1 MKLLIINYIALPLP
15 PVKGGAVEYLVDAF
29 LQHNEN
35 THQHQITVYSIY
47 DQQAEQAAGNYKHT
61 TFKYI
66 HLDSLWDKLDRA
78 ARHLINRLPG
88 VYIGNAYIAKLLRQ
102 EKDLDS
108 YDAIIIEN
116 APDFGL
122 CFPRSVRKKLIL
134 HLHNDYLNL
143 NTKLCRS
150 VFDCFCQIYTIS
162 NTLGDLVRQIHPS
175 DKVKTLYNGID
186 LDRFTVNDTSRRTV
200 RAQYGIKDDDVVF
213 MYCGRIVPDKGALEL
228 VRAFSRLN
236 DPKCK
241 LLIVGGSG
249 YSQKGESPYMQQVIR
264 EADDRVIFT
273 GFLEYSRMASIYN
286 AADIGVIPSL
296 CQDAFNLTTVEYMA
310 TQMPVIISDRGAMKE
325 LVDSRFSVIAPCDS
339 CFEDN
344 LLNAMQKML
353 DHKYALQKMG
363 TAAQEHVRSFSIEA
377 YCARFDELLNLFNGE
392 NYA

>member
-29 LQHNEN
+29 LQHNET
-35 THQHQITVYSIY
+35 THHHDITVYSIY
-47 DQQAEQAAGNYKHT
+47 DHQAEQQAQNYKHT

-66 HLDSLWDKLDRA
+66 HLDTLWDKLDRA
-78 ARHLINRLPG
+78 ARHLINRLPNI
-88 VYIGNAYIAKLLRQ
+88 YIGNAYIAKLLRQ

-108 YDAIIIEN
+108 YDAIILEN

-122 CFPRSVRKKLIL
+122 CFPKSVCKKLIL
-134 HLHNDYLNL
+134 HLHNDYLNIH
-143 NTKLCRS
+143 TKLCRK
-150 VFDCFCQIYTIS
+150 VYDCFSQIYTIS
-162 NTLGDLVRQIHPS
+162 NTLGELVRQIQPL

-186 LDRFTVNDTSRRTV
+186 LNKFGVDDISRRTV
-200 RAQYGIKDDDVVF
+200 RAQYGIGEDDIVF

-249 YSQKGESPYMQQVIR
+249 YSPKGETPYMQQVVQA
-264 EADDRVIFT
+264 ADDRVLFT
-273 GFLEYSRMASIYN
+273 GFVKYDKITSLYN

-325 LVDSRFSVIAPCDS
+325 LVDPRFSMIAVCDHR
-339 CFEDN
+339 FEDN
-344 LLNAMQKML
+344 LLDAMSAML
-353 DHKYALQKMG
+353 KRKDSLSEMG
-363 TAAQEHVRSFSIEA
+363 TDAQEHVKSFSLEA
-377 YCARFDELLNLFNGE
+377 YCARFEELLNLFNGE
-392 NYA
+392 EHA